1 MASYGGR
8 TMDRKIQAVAAE
20 LKKDIAAKYE
30 LLDFKVFGS
39 TARNDRRTGS
49 DIDIF
54 VLLPHV
60 ERYIEED
67 LFNIAYDIELK
78 HDCLIDLI
86 VFGKDGLDE
95 LLSKTPLY
103 RQVS

>member
-1 MASYGGR
+1 
-8 TMDRKIQAVAAE
+8 MDRKIQAVAAE
-20 LKKDIAAKYE
+20 LKKDINAKYE

-39 TARNDRRTGS
+39 SARNDRRTGS

-60 ERYIEED
+60 ERHIEEE

-103 RQVS
+103 RQVVEEGIAI

>member
-1 MASYGGR
+1 MN
-8 TMDRKIQAVAAE
+8 RKIQAVAAE
-20 LKKDIAAKYE
+20 LKRRYRRNIKFWS
-30 LLDFKVFGS
+30 LRFS
-39 TARNDRRTGS
+39 ARPPHDQRKGS

-60 ERYIEED
+60 ERRIEED

-78 HDCLIDLI
+78 YDCLIDLI

-95 LLSKTPLY
+95 VLSQTPLY
-103 RQVS
+103 RQVVEEGIAV

>member
-1 MASYGGR
+1 M
-8 TMDRKIQAVAAE
+8 MNRKIQKVASE
-20 LKKDIAAKYE
+20 LKKEIALKYE

-39 TARNDRRTGS
+39 TARNDRRPGS

-60 ERYIEED
+60 ERHIEED
-67 LFNIAYDIELK
+67 LFNMAYDIELE
-78 HDCLIDLI
+78 HDCLIDVI

-103 RQVS
+103 RQVVEEGIAV

>member
-1 MASYGGR
+1 MN
-8 TMDRKIQAVAAE
+8 RKIQKVVSE
-20 LKKDIAAKYE
+20 LKKEIALKYE

-39 TARNDRRTGS
+39 TARNDRRAGS

-60 ERYIEED
+60 ERHIEED
-67 LFNIAYDIELK
+67 LFNMAYDIELK
-78 HDCLIDLI
+78 HDCLIDVI

-103 RQVS
+103 RQVVEEGIAV

>member
-1 MASYGGR
+1 MN
-8 TMDRKIQAVAAE
+8 RKIQAVAAE

-39 TARNDRRTGS
+39 SARGDRRKRS

-60 ERYIEED
+60 ERHIEED

-78 HDCLIDLI
+78 HDYLIDLM
-86 VFGKDGLDE
+86 VFDKDGLE
-95 LLSKTPLY
+95 EFLLRTPFY
-103 RQVS
+103 RQVVEEGIAV

>member
-1 MASYGGR
+1 
-8 TMDRKIQAVAAE
+8 MDQKIKAVAAE
-20 LKKDIAAKYE
+20 LKKDMAAKYE
-30 LLDFKVFGS
+30 LLEFKVFGS
-39 TARNDRRTGS
+39 TARDSRRTES
-49 DIDIF
+49 DLDIF

-60 ERYIEED
+60 ERCIEED

-78 HDCLIDLI
+78 YDCLVDLI

-103 RQVS
+103 RQVVEEGVSI

>member
-1 MASYGGR
+1 M
-8 TMDRKIQAVAAE
+8 MNRKIQRVASD
-20 LKKDIAAKYE
+20 LKKAIATKYN

-39 TARNDRRTGS
+39 TARNERRAGS

-60 ERYIEED
+60 ERHIEED
-67 LFNIAYDIELK
+67 LFNIAYDIELE

-86 VFGKDGLDE
+86 VFGKEEKDGLM
-95 LLSKTPLY
+95 SKTPFY
-103 RQVS
+103 QQVIEEGVGI